1 MDKIYETVFNS
12 VNDGILIITLDGRFL
27 EVNQITCDDLG
38 YQRHELLQ
46 MTVMDITPPEF
57 REIARENVIGKMKQG
72 GGIVETISICK
83 DGSLA
88 PIELNIH
95 PIEYNGTPAI
105 LAVARNITERKKAEN
120 KLKESEEKF
129 RTIFENA
136 NDAIYLTDLNGQFLE
151 VNQAACDQLGYS
163 QSELINM
170 GAKDLNC
177 IDDSAQVDER
187 INQMLQHGHFLFEAV
202 HFRKDGSKILVEVN
216 IRLIDYMGK
225 KAILAIS
232 RDITKRKQVE
242 EAMLSAK
249 LAAEDA
255 NRSKSEFLA
264 NMSHELRTPLNSII
278 GFSDVIS
285 NESHG
290 SLNELQKKF
299 ISTVISNGKHL
310 LNIINDILSASQI
323 ETGKMELHISEFH
336 VSESINKIEVL
347 MIPIASEKNIK
358 LEFNIDIGMPIIKAD
373 ATKFEQIIYNLV
385 NNAIK
390 FTNEGE
396 KVEIRGEI
404 SDDFVHISVKDSG
417 IGISPEDQAKLFDPF
432 FQVYSSTTRE
442 YGGTGLGLAIV
453 KKYVEMHGGKVWVE
467 SEVGK
472 GSTFGFSMPTY
483 PESTSLK
490 YIIMDDKQI
499 IEKKMP
505 YQ

>member
-57 REIARENVIGKMKQG
+57 REMARENVIGKMKQG

-83 DGSLA
+83 DGSLV

-95 PIEYNGTPAI
+95 PIEYNGAPAI
-105 LAVARNITERKKAEN
+105 LAVARNITERKKAE
-120 KLKESEEKF
+120 
-129 RTIFENA
+129 
-136 NDAIYLTDLNGQFLE
+136 
-151 VNQAACDQLGYS
+151 
-163 QSELINM
+163 
-170 GAKDLNC
+170 
-177 IDDSAQVDER
+177 
-187 INQMLQHGHFLFEAV
+187 
-202 HFRKDGSKILVEVN
+202 
-216 IRLIDYMGK
+216 
-225 KAILAIS
+225 
-232 RDITKRKQVE
+232 

-255 NRSKSEFLA
+255 NKSKSEFLA

-299 ISTVISNGKHL
+299 ISNVISNGKHL

-336 VSESINKIEVL
+336 VSESINEIEVL
-347 MIPIASEKNIK
+347 MIPIASEKNIELK
-358 LEFNIDIGMPIIKAD
+358 FNIDIGMPNIRAD

-417 IGISPEDQAKLFDPF
+417 IGISPDDQNKLFTPF
-432 FQVYSSTTRE
+432 FQVDSSNTRE

-472 GSTFGFSMPTY
+472 GSTFGFRMPTY
-483 PESTSLK
+483 PESTSSK
-490 YIIMDDKQI
+490 IHCKG
-499 IEKKMP
+499 
-505 YQ
+505 